1 MAPFNKDLWQ
11 TVVYLFLSKFVQR
24 ANTPFAQD
32 ELINQKN
39 IDLAS
44 RFAQMV
50 GDSTEEKKIKFAL
63 LKGLRLLESDGTVE
77 RLSEEALQL
86 SENGFKK
93 MKLEVETAMMKIA
106 QSFPEAQVKEP
117 PETPLQ

>member
-1 MAPFNKDLWQ
+1 MASFNKELWQ

-24 ANTPFAQD
+24 ANTPFSQE

-39 IDLAS
+39 IDLAG
-44 RFAQMV
+44 RFSQMV
-50 GDSTEEKKIKFAL
+50 GDTTEEKKIKFAL
-63 LKGLRLLESDGTVE
+63 LKGLRRLESDGMVE
-77 RLSEEALQL
+77 RLGEETLQL
-86 SENGFKK
+86 SEDGFRK

-117 PETPLQ
+117 PEASVQ